1 MDIETKTDMAR
12 ERSDSIAIDDMC
24 ITDSDYPVV
33 DPMVAMLAFYASA
46 SDWNS
51 DCADVCLPSYTANR
65 IKRYLDRYLLA
76 ETSAERDLIVEA
88 IGWHIVCAAARYSKE
103 HFNG

>member
-1 MDIETKTDMAR
+1 MDIETQTDMAR

-24 ITDSDYPVV
+24 ITDADYTVG

-51 DCADVCLPSYTANR
+51 DCADVCLPSYAANW
-65 IKRYLDRYLLA
+65 IKRYLDRYPLA
-76 ETSAERDLIVEA
+76 ETSRERDFIVES
-88 IGWHIVCAAARYSKE
+88 IGWHIVHAAIAYSEE
-103 HFNG
+103 HFDG